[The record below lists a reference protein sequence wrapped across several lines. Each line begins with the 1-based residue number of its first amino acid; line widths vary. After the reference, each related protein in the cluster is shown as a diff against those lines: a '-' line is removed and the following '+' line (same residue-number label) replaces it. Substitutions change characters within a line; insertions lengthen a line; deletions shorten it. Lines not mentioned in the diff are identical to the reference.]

1 MNTLVVQIYQSANT
15 KYHKFRGRLNKNIAN
30 GRFHRFTKRK
40 QSQLLGK
47 LERLRNRLFYL
58 QTQLKLAAA
67 GAAFSLM
74 LQCQSKL
81 TPKLLLAHSPEIISI
96 IHSRPRY
103 HMFIGQRSCL
113 CRFRWR

>member
-1 MNTLVVQIYQSANT
+1 MNTLVVQIYQSANS

-47 LERLRNRLFYL
+47 LERLRNRVFHL

-67 GAAFSLM
+67 GATIS
-74 LQCQSKL
+74 
-81 TPKLLLAHSPEIISI
+81 LLLNVSPANAQTSLG
-96 IHSRPRY
+96 P
-103 HMFIGQRSCL
+103 FNQKL
-113 CRFRWR
+113 P